1 MTPVL
6 HIFHRMSSDSTSAL
20 TVYFDGACPV
30 CSREI
35 AMYRRQVGASAIA
48 WVDATTCASANLGTD
63 LSRQGALARL
73 HVRTA
78 DGELTS
84 GARAF
89 TTLWRHLPRTAFLG
103 RLLSHRPLLA
113 ILEVGYRVLLV
124 VRRSWRRS
132 RP

>member
-1 MTPVL
+1 
-6 HIFHRMSSDSTSAL
+6 MSHESPTAL
-20 TVYFDGACPV
+20 TVYFDGECPV

-35 AMYRRQVGASAIA
+35 AMYRRQAGAGSIA
-48 WVDATTCASANLGTD
+48 WVDATTCPVGVLGSD
-63 LSRQGALARL
+63 LSREGALARL

-78 DGELTS
+78 DGRLTN

-89 TTLWRHLPRTAFLG
+89 TTLWRHLPRVAVLG
-103 RLLSHRPLLA
+103 RILDRRPLLA

>member
-1 MTPVL
+1 
-6 HIFHRMSSDSTSAL
+6 MSADSPPAL
-20 TVYFDGACPV
+20 TVYFDGGCPV

-35 AMYRRQVGASAIA
+35 ALYRRQVGAECIS
-48 WVDATTCASANLGTD
+48 WVDAATCPAADLGAD
-63 LSRQGALARL
+63 LDRPGALARL
-73 HVRTA
+73 HVRTG

-89 TTLWRHLPRTAFLG
+89 TTLWRQLPRTAFLG
-103 RLLSHRPLLA
+103 KLLSRRPVLA

-132 RP
+132 GP

>member
-1 MTPVL
+1 
-6 HIFHRMSSDSTSAL
+6 MSSEPTSAL
-20 TVYFDGACPV
+20 TVYFDGQCPV

-35 AMYRRQVGASAIA
+35 AMYRRQAGAGSIA
-48 WVDATTCASANLGTD
+48 WVDATTCPVAVLGTD

-78 DGELTS
+78 DGELRS
-84 GARAF
+84 GAEAF
-89 TTLWRHLPRTAFLG
+89 TTLWRHLPKIALLG
-103 RLLSHRPLLA
+103 RVLSRRPFLA
-113 ILEVGYRVLLV
+113 ILEVGYRALLV